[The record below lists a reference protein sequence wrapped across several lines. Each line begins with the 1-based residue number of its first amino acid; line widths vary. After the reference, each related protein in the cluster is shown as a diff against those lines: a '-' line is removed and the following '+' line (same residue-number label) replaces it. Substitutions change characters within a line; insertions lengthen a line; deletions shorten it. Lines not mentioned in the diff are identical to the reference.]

1 MKLNPVP
8 AKTGALWVRQGIM
21 TFVRQ
26 PLALSGLF
34 LLYMLALS
42 LLSALPLIGNLLALA
57 LLPAVTLGLM
67 VATREADRGKFPMP
81 TLILSAFQAG
91 RDRLRAMLLLGAIY
105 ALGFMA
111 VLGISALFDGGQFAQ
126 VYLGTAEMTQDVVL
140 SDEFQLAMWVGMLCY
155 LPLAMLFWHAPA
167 LVYWCAKS
175 PAESL
180 FYSLLACWG
189 NKGALAV
196 FMASWMAVFML
207 LGMVLSLLAGLFGSA
222 QMLTSLLFAAALMLA
237 AMFFSSFYFTF
248 RDSFSADD
256 GEPVA

>member
-167 LVYWCAKS
+167 LVYWCGKS

-189 NKGALAV
+189 NKGALAM
-196 FMASWMAVFML
+196 FMLAWMAVFML
-207 LGMVLSLLAGLFGSA
+207 LGMLLSLLAGLFGSPEL
-222 QMLTSLLFAAALMLA
+222 LTSLLFAAALMLA

-248 RDSFSADD
+248 RDSFTSDD